1 MGAAKAIIVEN
12 ERLIALGLAQMLRA
26 LGYEVSGL
34 ASDASQ
40 LATLLGSVTPDL
52 IALDLDLGEG
62 AEGLGIATVLQAT
75 GPVPIVFLA
84 AQADEQQR
92 ESIRAIEGTALLVGP
107 FTEAEL
113 RVAVALALK
122 RTEDSIQEEAGPRP

>member
-1 MGAAKAIIVEN
+1 MGAKAIIVEN
-12 ERLIALGLAQMLRA
+12 ERLIALGLAQMLRS

-34 ASDASQ
+34 ASDASE
-40 LATLLGSVTPDL
+40 LATLLGSVAPDL
-52 IALDLDLGEG
+52 IALDLDLGG
-62 AEGLGIATVLQAT
+62 GTEGLGIATVLQAT
-75 GPVPIVFLA
+75 GTVPIVFLA

-107 FTEAEL
+107 VTEAEL

-122 RTEDSIQEEAGPRP
+122 RTEDAAGEEAGPRP